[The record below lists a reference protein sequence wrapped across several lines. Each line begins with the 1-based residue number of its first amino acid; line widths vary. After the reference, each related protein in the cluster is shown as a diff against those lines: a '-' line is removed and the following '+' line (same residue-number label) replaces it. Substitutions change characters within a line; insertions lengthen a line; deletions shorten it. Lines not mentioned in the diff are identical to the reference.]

1 MTSGRDPRVP
11 RSSAQV
17 VRSSLDELRSR
28 RKWHRVR
35 RTIVSI
41 ALLAGLVWGA
51 NHLLVGRPVGAALA
65 SDPRT
70 AGIGM
75 VGHLDHYVNPTTL
88 VLDLRNPVV
97 TDTSD
102 LLRGVLVVARDLVS
116 LRMLDRVVLARAGTP
131 VYALSGDDFRRIG
144 HDFTIVRNPVVVLR
158 ELSNALRL
166 PGGQK
171 PPPVDF
177 PDAARRWATG
187 GR

>member
-28 RKWHRVR
+28 RKRHRVR
-35 RTIVSI
+35 RTILGI
-41 ALLAGLVWGA
+41 AVLVGLVWGA
-51 NHLLVGRPVGAALA
+51 NLLVVGRPVGAALA

-70 AGIGM
+70 AVIGM

-88 VLDLRNPVV
+88 VLDLRSPAV

-102 LLRGVLVVARDLVS
+102 LLRGVLVVARDLIS
-116 LRMLDRVVLARAGTP
+116 LRMLDRVVLARSGTP
-131 VYALSGDDFRRIG
+131 VYELSGDDFRRLG
-144 HDFTIVRNPVVVLR
+144 RDFTIVRNPVVVLR
-158 ELSNALRL
+158 EFSDALRL

-171 PPPVDF
+171 PPPAEF
-177 PDAARRWATG
+177 GDAARRWATG